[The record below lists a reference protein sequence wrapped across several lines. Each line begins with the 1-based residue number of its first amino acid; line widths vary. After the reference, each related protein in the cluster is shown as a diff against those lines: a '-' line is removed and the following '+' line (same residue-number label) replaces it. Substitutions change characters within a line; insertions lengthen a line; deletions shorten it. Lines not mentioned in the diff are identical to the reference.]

1 MPLPPKISDIARI
14 RGAVKFYRVA
24 SWVTGIMLLLLVL
37 EMALKYSSL
46 AREIELGGP
55 NGFLALVPVDT
66 VSAVNLSTGILIAHG
81 WLYVVYLFADF
92 RLWSLLRW
100 SFTKFILIALGG
112 VVPLLS
118 FIVEHF
124 ITRQAA
130 AELVLLEKRA
140 LEKRTLEKPTLPK
153 ATVDEGGTRSA
164 TSLASTVPAA
174 ASTSASASAAPV
186 ADAGTVR

>member
-1 MPLPPKISDIARI
+1 MALSPKITDIARI

-37 EMALKYSSL
+37 EMALKYSPF
-46 AREIELGGP
+46 AREIELGGS

-100 SFTKFILIALGG
+100 PFSKFILIALGG

-130 AELVLLEKRA
+130 GELVLLEKRA
-140 LEKRTLEKPTLPK
+140 VQKTTTD
-153 ATVDEGGTRSA
+153 ASGTRSA
-164 TSLASTVPAA
+164 PSLASSQPATA
-174 ASTSASASAAPV
+174 TATATATASASALPA
-186 ADAGTVR
+186 AEAGTAR